1 MSIVDKI
8 AMRKIAFKGMLK
20 NNRGQAVLE
29 YVLLTFIVVLV
40 LGHMITG
47 LAHGTQEFAKNYF
60 GSYFQC
66 LLETGEL
73 PQLGADNVP
82 ETECDEL
89 HEPFT
94 FREGR
99 PVVFNDLSGPTN
111 GGADVGNS
119 GSDGSDSDSAS
130 AGSSEGSG
138 SSTVGA
144 GEFGSDGFSSGRSKK
159 VPLSAADKSKSG
171 TNAMGAGANRFNN
184 FQQDED
190 FGEGGSGRSTYVP
203 IYGNR
208 GGNDEENQNGETVKA
223 DIEQNPEQA
232 LRGKRVPVSVARAE
246 IEDKQDEPMT
256 LPDFLKIIIIAA
268 ILLVI
273 FIFFGGQV
281 MQYNKSK
288 D

>member
-1 MSIVDKI
+1 
-8 AMRKIAFKGMLK
+8 MRKIKFKSILK

-29 YVLLTFIVVLV
+29 YVLLTFIVVIV

-99 PVVFNDLSGPTN
+99 PVVFNELSGPTN
-111 GGADVGNS
+111 GGSGADTS
-119 GSDGSDSDSAS
+119 GSDGSDSGSGAN
-130 AGSSEGSG
+130 AGSSESSG
-138 SSTVGA
+138 AGTIGA
-144 GEFGSDGFSSGRSKK
+144 GEFGASGSSGRSKK
-159 VPLSAADKSKSG
+159 VPLSAADKNGK
-171 TNAMGAGANRFNN
+171 GAGANGDGSNRFNN
-184 FQQDED
+184 FQQSDD
-190 FGEGGSGRSTYVP
+190 FGEQGSGRTSYVP
-203 IYGNR
+203 VYGS
-208 GGNDEENQNGETVKA
+208 GQKQDEENKNGEVVKA
-223 DIEQNPEQA
+223 GVEENPEQA
-232 LRGKRVPVSVARAE
+232 LRGKRVPASAAK
-246 IEDKQDEPMT
+246 IDDQAGKADEAMT
-256 LPDFLKIIIIAA
+256 LPDFLKYLIIAA

-273 FIFFGGQV
+273 LIFFGGQV